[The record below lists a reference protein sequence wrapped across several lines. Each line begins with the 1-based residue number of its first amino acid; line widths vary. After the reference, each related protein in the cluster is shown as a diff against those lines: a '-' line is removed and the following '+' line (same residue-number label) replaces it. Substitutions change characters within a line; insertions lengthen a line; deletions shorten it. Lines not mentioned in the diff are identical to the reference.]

1 MTQKKIGTISLAAI
15 CLLALPQVA
24 LADCRAVA
32 GTIDATV
39 VGGDPVNVL
48 GNVSGDLAG
57 STRAVLT
64 RQSAGDAGKVNLTLA
79 HDFVTHGRS
88 SLKTTDTAVWT
99 PVPGQDGVFH
109 MATSYAIE
117 GGTGAFEG
125 ATGSLINDGI
135 ADTNTGL
142 VTLRYSGEVCTD

>member
-1 MTQKKIGTISLAAI
+1 MPQTRLMSLMLSAI
-15 CLLALPQVA
+15 CLAVLPQ
-24 LADCRAVA
+24 LASAQCRPVA

-48 GNVSGDLAG
+48 GNVNGDLAG
-57 STRAVLT
+57 STRAILT
-64 RQSAGDAGKVNLTLA
+64 GQSEGENGTVNLTLK

-88 SLKTTDTAVWT
+88 SLSTSDTAVWT
-99 PVPGQDGVFH
+99 PVPGHQGVFH
-109 MATSYAIE
+109 MATVYKID
-117 GGTGAFEG
+117 GGTGAYSG
-125 ATGSLINDGI
+125 ATGSLINDGV

>member
-1 MTQKKIGTISLAAI
+1 MLQNQSKALSLAVLSLI
-15 CLLALPQVA
+15 ALPQVA
-24 LADCRAVA
+24 LADCLPVA

-64 RQSAGDAGKVNLTLA
+64 GQSEGDSGKVNLTLE
-79 HDFVTHGRS
+79 HDFVTHGRN
-88 SLKTTDTAVWT
+88 SLKTTDAAVWT
-99 PVPGQDGVFH
+99 PVPGREGVFH
-109 MATSYAIE
+109 MATSYTIE
-117 GGTGAFEG
+117 GGTGVFVG
-125 ATGSLINDGI
+125 ASGSLTNDGI

-142 VTLRYSGEVCTD
+142 VTLRYAGEVCTD

>member
-1 MTQKKIGTISLAAI
+1 MLQKRCKTLSVAVISILV
-15 CLLALPQVA
+15 LPQIA
-24 LADCRAVA
+24 LAECRSVA

-39 VGGDPVNVL
+39 VGGEPINVL

-64 RQSAGDAGKVNLTLA
+64 GQSEGDDGKVNLTLE
-79 HDFVTHGRS
+79 HNFVTHGRN
-88 SLKTTDTAVWT
+88 SLKTTDAAVWT
-99 PVPGQDGVFH
+99 PVPGQSGVFH
-109 MATSYAIE
+109 MATSYQIE
-117 GGTGAFEG
+117 GGTGAFAG
-125 ATGSLINDGI
+125 ATGSLQNDGI

>member
-1 MTQKKIGTISLAAI
+1 MAE
-15 CLLALPQVA
+15 
-24 LADCRAVA
+24 CRPVA

-64 RQSAGDAGKVNLTLA
+64 GQSQGDDGKINLTLE

-88 SLKTTDTAVWT
+88 SLKTTDSAVWT
-99 PVPGQDGVFH
+99 PVPGQSGIFH
-109 MATSYAIE
+109 MATSYKID
-117 GGTGAFEG
+117 GGTGAFAG
-125 ATGSLINDGI
+125 ATGGLTNDGV

-142 VTLRYSGEVCTD
+142 VTLRYFGEVCTD